1 MIIDI
6 IIHDMKMTTIF
17 LAPRKLEQSNYKA
30 LSLVCQ

>member
-17 LAPRKLEQSNYKA
+17 FSPSKIRTI
-30 LSLVCQ
+30 